1 MALRNAWQNKVNHA
15 MQQLALGF
23 EGARTPAF
31 EAPDIPPAIYGNNSE
46 NNAENI
52 SESIAEGNSSA
63 APQAD
68 LTVVSD
74 QQLEDISVL
83 AAPPYHIV
91 RSRRRTLG
99 ITVHRGI
106 VEVRAPLR
114 APKYWIDDFIVEKRH
129 WISTQ
134 VSIQKKQ
141 LQDIYRIVDGAQLPV
156 LGETITVQ
164 LSNRSIKNNQ
174 IIKRAR
180 CELRDKTLHLQ
191 IPAETAVIESNVD
204 KNSDAEAA
212 ATKLF
217 MPWIKTQAENYMSA
231 ASRQLANSMG
241 LGKKLTS
248 VKYRRTSS
256 KWGHCTSDGVIQY
269 NPLIVL
275 APLFVID
282 YIVAHEVCHLKHANH
297 SKTYWK
303 LVDKVCKQRVEAEL
317 WLKQHGHKLA
327 IEISKAN

>member
-1 MALRNAWQNKVNHA
+1 

-23 EGARTPAF
+23 DAVRTPAV
-31 EAPDIPPAIYGNNSE
+31 ESPDIQPAIVE
-46 NNAENI
+46 NIAENI
-52 SESIAEGNSSA
+52 AEKLAESITENTGESNTSA
-63 APQAD
+63 VPKAD
-68 LTVVSD
+68 LTLISD
-74 QQLEDISVL
+74 QQLKDITALTV
-83 AAPPYHIV
+83 PPYHLV

-114 APKYWIDDFIVEKRH
+114 APKYWIDEFIVEKQQ

-134 VSIQKKQ
+134 VAIQQKQ
-141 LQDIYRIVDGAQLPV
+141 LQDIYRIIDGAQLPV
-156 LGETITVQ
+156 LGETITIQ

-180 CELRDKTLHLQ
+180 SELRDKILHLQ
-191 IPAETAVIESNVD
+191 IPSETLAIDSNVHI
-204 KNSDAEAA
+204 NSDAEAA

-217 MPWIKTQAENYMSA
+217 MPWIKIQAENYMSV
-231 ASRQLANSMG
+231 ASRQLAMTMG
-241 LGKKLTS
+241 LGEKLTA

-269 NPLIVL
+269 NPLIAL
-275 APLFVID
+275 APLSVID

-327 IEISKAN
+327 IEISKQI